1 MTRRG
6 EPIETVAVKHSIAT
20 GIAFGNIQWPLWDA
34 IINCGGTLED
44 LWLMERGEKYNTK
57 FFAKVIAWYG
67 LKNQIELHK
76 GDASA
81 AEAEKRMKRKR

>member
-1 MTRRG
+1 
-6 EPIETVAVKHSIAT
+6 
-20 GIAFGNIQWPLWDA
+20 
-34 IINCGGTLED
+34 
-44 LWLMERGEKYNTK
+44 MERGEKYNTK

-81 AEAEKRMKRKR
+81 TEAEKRMKKRR